1 MVVDRRLDNIL
12 RILLQPGAADPNNAD
27 ASSVYASAATV
38 LATLTNPLNVSLLST
53 QILISPAIWEEN
65 FDGLKAGLRVFGVF
79 QSATVGKFETQG
91 SILSVEEWISAL
103 VRGANNNVPRWKHLL
118 LLGGVLSAD
127 QERSQL
133 PRVTRT
139 SLEQAFCRAV
149 NLSVESNARHELE
162 ADVLSLVLSHA
173 IQCLSRRAKEAIHY
187 DALLPVIVKSMY
199 NSREGFQSGYFLS
212 TIDHD
217 IMTIEGKL
225 VWPSKSNSFLE
236 LQQRSGRPLFAA
248 MSGLARLAAASIRH
262 SQDPMVLHQFVD
274 SLWGFSQ
281 VLSAQWKMNGLS
293 EIPMSEEKN
302 RVDEESL
309 KATLPVVWQI
319 LKAILFGST
328 MILQELT
335 ARIAE
340 SPLLSG
346 PDHGPTFSSKILL
359 ILRNFYFITSRLGPN
374 AFSSYN
380 FVYLSAIDILTTYPK
395 PSEKFIIDI
404 TPAQAGT
411 IPPTLPE
418 RLFDLYFLN
427 TVEHFTHSLPQKINE
442 ETTLP
447 CTSVYLLPSSDASL
461 HAHFESAHSVMLSII
476 GAPKSADLG
485 ARILPFYVDTVFKT
499 FPASL
504 SAKQF
509 RLAFGTLIRECSP
522 PQAIS
527 SLQPHLAE
535 VIMEILAE
543 RAKMASTE
551 PLDNKVDEGA
561 VGLSEKD
568 VCILALIDGLPA
580 MEVGVMERWL
590 DPTADLLNSVGNEGS
605 KGRIRERLW
614 DVLSGELDV
623 ERAEVA
629 VRWWTS
635 ANGRDKVHNC
645 RISRR
650 NATSTFGLVGLIR
663 LIDFGYEVLAV

>member
-162 ADVLSLVLSHA
+162 ADVLSLQKRLSTTM
-173 IQCLSRRAKEAIHY
+173 Q
-187 DALLPVIVKSMY
+187 ALLPVIVKSMY

-380 FVYLSAIDILTTYPK
+380 FVYLSAIDILTTYPI

-404 TPAQAGT
+404 APAQAGT

-504 SAKQF
+504 SARQF

-543 RAKMASTE
+543 RAKIASTE

-605 KGRIRERLW
+605 KGRIRERFW

-635 ANGRDKVHNC
+635 ANGRDKVLL
-645 RISRR
+645 
-650 NATSTFGLVGLIR
+650 GLGKGEGVEGIR
-663 LIDFGYEVLAV
+663 AML